1 VGVVLLLI
9 DEAALI
15 GPLETVGVSTAKM
28 HPSESKILLSVGAGV
43 VKGGGVRTLCESFPI
58 MTIRIIFKRNV
69 RLITEE
75 ILSFRVELD

>member
-43 VKGGGVRTLCESFPI
+43 VKGGGVRTLCESCHI
-58 MTIRIIFKRNV
+58 MIIRNYV
-69 RLITEE
+69 REMSI
-75 ILSFRVELD
+75 

>member
-1 VGVVLLLI
+1 MGVVLLLI

-43 VKGGGVRTLCESFPI
+43 VKGGGVRTLCESCHI
-58 MTIRIIFKRNV
+58 MIIRNYV
-69 RLITEE
+69 REMSI
-75 ILSFRVELD
+75 